1 MVILNNTVRKT
12 KRKKTRDSQGLKPV
26 DWKSLMAIKMGWIKM
41 DTDGTETKVLL
52 CTVRGGW
59 TKGTPPG
66 SPALK
71 GFLVVQW

>member
-1 MVILNNTVRKT
+1 
-12 KRKKTRDSQGLKPV
+12 
-26 DWKSLMAIKMGWIKM
+26 MAIKMGWIKM